1 MSTLFSFK
9 KRTNQMV
16 VICISEKSALDSV
29 TVLEFYCTF
38 PTLAVPAG
46 LNTFLKE
53 DLKIT
58 FRVTKVG
65 GLGIIL
71 EVRFLT
77 AFIFLEH
84 NGLPC
89 GTERRWIWMSLP
101 VSSTDKKKGA

>member
-1 MSTLFSFK
+1 MLMQGAAAGSSCLPKQAAEAARQGLRVSNTATASEVCNGRGFLRPWDYEYSFLVQ

-16 VICISEKSALDSV
+16 AICISEKSALDSV

-58 FRVTKVG
+58 F
-65 GLGIIL
+65 
-71 EVRFLT
+71 
-77 AFIFLEH
+77 
-84 NGLPC
+84 
-89 GTERRWIWMSLP
+89 
-101 VSSTDKKKGA
+101 